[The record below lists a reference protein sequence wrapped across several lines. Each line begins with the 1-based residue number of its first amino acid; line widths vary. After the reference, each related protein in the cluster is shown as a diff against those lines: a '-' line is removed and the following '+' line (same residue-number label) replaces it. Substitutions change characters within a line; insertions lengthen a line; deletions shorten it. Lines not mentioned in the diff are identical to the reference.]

1 MVGTP
6 FVVCLS
12 FFVLFHRGGPVRGP
26 AQTLLTFS
34 GYRTV
39 SLETFVSLHVL
50 HELFDVDLNVC
61 QHLRLSLRTN
71 SFFPSEV
78 GEHYFGRVK

>member
-12 FFVLFHRGGPVRGP
+12 FFFLCHRGGPVSGP

-39 SLETFVSLHVL
+39 SLETFVSLQVL

-61 QHLRLSLRTN
+61 QHLRLSLRTTRV
-71 SFFPSEV
+71 SHLKWVSIIS
-78 GEHYFGRVK
+78 GE